1 MAGIAYQTAQR
12 FPGFVCR
19 IAGQPAS
26 DPCVNTSPASAYWAY
41 WIAAPGGSWCY
52 STFGA
57 ASRRPPPG
65 TFEGWSFALDRTAAE
80 LPPPR
85 FDPPAVPAGAAP
97 ITLNASDC
105 ASTPQ
110 PPASSP
116 PTAAQTVP
124 TTPAPSPPTPAAT
137 TSPTATAVSSTAPDS
152 TIAPS
157 TVPEPTA
164 VETSVAT
171 TTTTPAGEAV
181 AAGTVDLGEDGGG
194 GGSAIGF
201 VASAAVVVGLG
212 TAAALIAASPPVARR
227 SVTLRG
233 DRLPRELHPGAW
245 WIWALGMAT
254 AATRTTNPLLL
265 GAIIAV
271 VALVVAARRGDSP
284 WSRGFRGYVIVALV
298 VIAVRVALRTVLDGQ
313 YGEHVLFRLP
323 ELPLPDAAQGI
334 EIGGPV
340 SLEGL
345 LAAFYDGLRLATLIL
360 CFGAAN
366 VLANPKRLLKS
377 MPSGLHEIG
386 VSITVALSM
395 APQLVESARRVHRA
409 RRLRGGDT
417 SRKHVIRQVAI
428 PVMTDAL
435 DRSLLLA
442 AAMDARGHGR
452 TAHTDDADACGQR
465 RARAVR
471 PVRRLRRRL
480 RSPRRHHTCC
490 VRRTDADPRHE
501 RGDARTRPRRPS
513 GAHVPIPP

>member
-1 MAGIAYQTAQR
+1 M
-12 FPGFVCR
+12 
-19 IAGQPAS
+19 
-26 DPCVNTSPASAYWAY
+26 
-41 WIAAPGGSWCY
+41 
-52 STFGA
+52 
-57 ASRRPPPG
+57 
-65 TFEGWSFALDRTAAE
+65 
-80 LPPPR
+80 
-85 FDPPAVPAGAAP
+85 
-97 ITLNASDC
+97 
-105 ASTPQ
+105 
-110 PPASSP
+110 
-116 PTAAQTVP
+116 
-124 TTPAPSPPTPAAT
+124 
-137 TSPTATAVSSTAPDS
+137 
-152 TIAPS
+152 
-157 TVPEPTA
+157 
-164 VETSVAT
+164 
-171 TTTTPAGEAV
+171 
-181 AAGTVDLGEDGGG
+181 
-194 GGSAIGF
+194 
-201 VASAAVVVGLG
+201 
-212 TAAALIAASPPVARR
+212 
-227 SVTLRG
+227 TLRG
-233 DRLPRELHPGAW
+233 DRLPRELHSGAW
-245 WIWALGMAT
+245 WLWALGMAT

-409 RRLRGGDT
+409 RRLRGGDA

-452 TAHTDDADACGQR
+452 TAHTDAR
-465 RARAVR
+465 MRAVSGALVLFGLCGVCVGVYGVLDATTPAVFGAPMLILGMSAAMLGLALAGRRVHTSRYR
-471 PVRRLRRRL
+471 PDPWRAAECIVAASGIVAATGLFL
-480 RSPRRHHTCC
+480 AGHLDPANLNPSLQPLQWPTLELLPLLAILAGALPASVAPPPRRTV
-490 VRRTDADPRHE
+490 VRD
-501 RGDARTRPRRPS
+501 PS
-513 GAHVPIPP
+513 GARATEMVALSPERTLTEVGT

>member
-1 MAGIAYQTAQR
+1 MTAIALLVALATPVATPVSQQAGVCPNATGVTVVVDFQELGGGVNVACAPGPVASGLEAMRAAGIAYQTAQR

-57 ASRRPPPG
+57 GSRRPPPG

-85 FDPPAVPAGAAP
+85 FDPPPVPAGAAP

-105 ASTPQ
+105 TSTPQ

-137 TSPTATAVSSTAPDS
+137 TSPTTTAVSSTAPDS

-157 TVPEPTA
+157 TGPEPTA

-212 TAAALIAASPPVARR
+212 TAAALIARR
-227 SVTLRG
+227 
-233 DRLPRELHPGAW
+233 
-245 WIWALGMAT
+245 
-254 AATRTTNPLLL
+254 
-265 GAIIAV
+265 
-271 VALVVAARRGDSP
+271 
-284 WSRGFRGYVIVALV
+284 
-298 VIAVRVALRTVLDGQ
+298 
-313 YGEHVLFRLP
+313 
-323 ELPLPDAAQGI
+323 
-334 EIGGPV
+334 
-340 SLEGL
+340 
-345 LAAFYDGLRLATLIL
+345 
-360 CFGAAN
+360 
-366 VLANPKRLLKS
+366 
-377 MPSGLHEIG
+377 
-386 VSITVALSM
+386 
-395 APQLVESARRVHRA
+395 
-409 RRLRGGDT
+409 RRLRGG
-417 SRKHVIRQVAI
+417 A
-428 PVMTDAL
+428 
-435 DRSLLLA
+435 
-442 AAMDARGHGR
+442 
-452 TAHTDDADACGQR
+452 
-465 RARAVR
+465 
-471 PVRRLRRRL
+471 
-480 RSPRRHHTCC
+480 
-490 VRRTDADPRHE
+490 
-501 RGDARTRPRRPS
+501 
-513 GAHVPIPP
+513 